1 VEYTFGDRPLR
12 MITWLDGFG
21 MVTNMTYDTGP
32 FDDADEAILVE
43 PTTPPHPTTQKE
55 PPYFLR

>member
-1 VEYTFGDRPLR
+1 